1 MKKNLVL
8 LLICFLSY
16 SSGGLFSQNL
26 TSGDLSVLKG
36 QTLINIRFD
45 YSKMKVGDYDP
56 EDEYKSAFKFNVIG
70 EDEFIKKSVD
80 AMNNKKAGSGEEWA
94 AKWQR
99 NKTELYHPGF
109 EAAFNEKAMDCSLEV
124 KENEAGAKYTM
135 IVHVDFLEQGIQ
147 SRQLDE
153 TLKLASV
160 NLTIDVV
167 ETAAPE
173 TILASI
179 ESTKNINSNNS
190 NVNKNIYDP
199 GWRLTNCYKA
209 AGKSIAKF
217 ICKKL
222 K

>member
-1 MKKNLVL
+1 MNKIPVL
-8 LLICFLSY
+8 LLICFLSL
-16 SSGGLFSQNL
+16 SSVRLFSQNL
-26 TSGDLSVLKG
+26 ISGDISVLKG
-36 QTLINIRFD
+36 QKLINIRFD
-45 YSKMKVGDYDP
+45 YSKMRVGDYDP
-56 EDEYKSAFKFNVIG
+56 EDEYASAFKFADIDEG
-70 EDEFIKKSVD
+70 EFIKKSVE

-94 AKWQR
+94 SKWQS
-99 NKTELYHPGF
+99 NKTERYHPGF
-109 EAAFNEKAMDCSLEV
+109 EAAFNEKAVDCSLEV
-124 KENEAGAKYTM
+124 NENEAGAKYTI
-135 IVHVDFLEQGIQ
+135 IVHIDFLEQGIQ

-190 NVNKNIYDP
+190 NVNKNVYDP